1 MISVIIPSY
10 NEEANIAR
18 CLLSLQNQTIPR
30 EEYEIIVV
38 DGNSK
43 DRTREIAGS
52 YADIVF
58 IQTSNKVG
66 GARNDGVLRS
76 RGGIIVTTDA
86 DCVLPAD
93 WLENIKSEFSKQPIV
108 QLYGPVDPIEE
119 GIKNR
124 ISLFFA
130 NTFARIGYY
139 SGALY
144 YTLGCNT
151 AFDRETFIKA
161 GMYRTV
167 DAGDDLEI
175 ARRMRKLGKVKFSN
189 RVRVGFSMRRYQQ
202 YGTLKSLYEWLYIV
216 AHGGSSDKHSYTK
229 REYK

>member
-10 NEEANIAR
+10 NEEANIGR
-18 CLLSLQNQTIPR
+18 CLLSLEKQTLPR
-30 EEYEIIVV
+30 QEYELIVV

-43 DRTREIAGS
+43 DNTRAIAER
-52 YADIVF
+52 YADLVF
-58 IQTSNKVG
+58 IQTSNRVG
-66 GARNDGVLRS
+66 GARNDGVMRS
-76 RGGIIVTTDA
+76 RGDIIVTTDA

-93 WLENIKSEFSKQPIV
+93 WLENIKSEFSKKPIV

-119 GIKNR
+119 GIKNW
-124 ISLFFA
+124 ISLFLA

-139 SGALY
+139 TGILY

-151 AFDRETFIKA
+151 AFDREVFIKA

-175 ARRMRKLGKVKFSN
+175 ARRMKKFGKVKFSN

-202 YGTLKSLYEWLYIV
+202 FGTLKSLYEWLYIV

-229 REYK
+229 KEYK

>member
-18 CLLSLQNQTIPR
+18 CLESLVKQTIPR
-30 EEYEIIVV
+30 KDYEIIVV

-43 DRTREIAGS
+43 DHTREIAER
-52 YADIVF
+52 YADQVF
-58 IQTSNKVG
+58 IQTSAKVG
-66 GARNDGVLRS
+66 GARNDGVMKS
-76 RGGIIVTTDA
+76 TGDIIVTTDA
-86 DCVLPAD
+86 DCIIPPD
-93 WLENIKSEFSKQPIV
+93 WLENIRYEFSKEPIV
-108 QLYGPVDPIEE
+108 QLFGPVDPIEE
-119 GIKNR
+119 GIKNK

-130 NTFARIGYY
+130 NMFARIGYY
-139 SGALY
+139 TGTLY

-151 AFDRETFIKA
+151 AFDRAAFIRA

-175 ARRMRKLGKVKFSN
+175 ARRMRKIGKVKFSN

-202 YGTLKSLYEWLYIV
+202 FGTLKSLYEWLYIV